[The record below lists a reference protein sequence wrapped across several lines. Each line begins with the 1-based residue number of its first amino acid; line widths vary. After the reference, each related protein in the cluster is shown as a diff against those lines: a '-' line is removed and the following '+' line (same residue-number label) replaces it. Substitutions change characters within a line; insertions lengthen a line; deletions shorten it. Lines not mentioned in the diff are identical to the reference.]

1 MELKQNPFSLYDF
14 LGYFTP
20 GAIFFYGC
28 MAIFAHTQ
36 PNTKVLDFITFD
48 RNEIYIPFVLLSYTA
63 GHLLSFISS
72 IFVEKYSEW
81 TIGYPSKYLL
91 GFKAE
96 GYFSGNIFVRLL
108 VALLLA
114 PISIFEL
121 LLNVTIKYRNTYA
134 KPLDVLLQNIIRSK
148 GNALIKDHSGQN
160 EPPEGY
166 SAATANFFLFFYHY
180 VVENSPNHF
189 AKMQNYVA
197 LYGFLRTLTFIS
209 VLFFWSL
216 IFHVVDGYFSIK
228 LGGLLLLVSST
239 LSMVFYLAFVKF
251 HRRFSLEVLMALT
264 AIYEIGNTR
273 KSK

>member
-20 GAIFFYGC
+20 GAIFLYGC

-36 PNTKVLDFITFD
+36 PNINVLDFITFD
-48 RNEIYIPFVLLSYTA
+48 RAEIYIPFVLLSYTA

-91 GFKAE
+91 GFKAD
-96 GYFSGNIFVRLL
+96 GYFSVNKFIRFL

-114 PISIFEL
+114 PISIFEW
-121 LLNVTIKYRNTYA
+121 LLNATIKYRSTYA

-148 GNALIKDHSGQN
+148 GNALIIDHSGQN
-160 EPPEGY
+160 SQPEGY
-166 SAATANFFLFFYHY
+166 SAATANFFLFIYHY
-180 VVENSPNHF
+180 VVEKAPNHF
-189 AKMQNYVA
+189 PKMQNYVA

-209 VLFFWSL
+209 ILFFWSL

-228 LGGLLLLVSST
+228 LGGILLLLSAI
-239 LSMVFYLAFVKF
+239 LCMVFYLAFVKF

-264 AIYEIGNTR
+264 AIYEIRSSR
-273 KSK
+273 KAT